1 MRGNQADW
9 RCYVAPG
16 LDNLKLSDI
25 DVFTMQKHFN
35 DLAAQGFV
43 KSIVQKSKTLLSS
56 VLGYAVDL
64 KFLPNNPMIGAS
76 GRHAVRMP
84 KCRKNEKPIVTDDQM
99 AQLIAMV
106 VDQRDKLILV
116 LAYHYGLSAEEVFGP
131 TWDCVDD
138 NFLHIRHVAWHGTL
152 YRDTTKREARRRDL
166 PLHPGLKSM
175 IADWR
180 VASSGDGDALLFP
193 GADARTPLWP
203 NGWLEWGLRPTAR
216 RLGIKVTF
224 QIMRRSFSTDNLA
237 RDPKSVQ
244 AIMGHSKVDITAT
257 VYAQS
262 QQAKMA
268 ELLDERWTRMGLG
281 ATKGVQ

>member
-1 MRGNQADW
+1 MRSKRYDPSSLG
-9 RCYVAPG
+9 
-16 LDNLKLSDI
+16 NLKLSDI

-35 DLAAQGFV
+35 ELAAQGYV

-84 KCRKNEKPIVTDDQM
+84 KCRRNDKPIVTDDQV

-106 VDQRDKLILV
+106 VDQRDKVILV
-116 LAYHYGLSAEEVFGP
+116 LAFHYGLSAEEVFGL
-131 TWDCVDD
+131 TWDCVDE
-138 NFLHIRHVAWHGTL
+138 NFLHIRHVAWLGTL

-175 IADWR
+175 IAEWR
-180 VASSGDGDALLFP
+180 AASGGDGDALLFP
-193 GADARTPLWP
+193 GKDAQTPLWP
-203 NGWLEWGLRPTAR
+203 NGWLQWGLQPAAR
-216 RLGIKVTF
+216 RLGIKITF
-224 QIMRRSFSTDNLA
+224 QIMRRSFSTSNLA

-244 AIMGHSKVDITAT
+244 AIP
-257 VYAQS
+257 
-262 QQAKMA
+262 
-268 ELLDERWTRMGLG
+268 G
-281 ATKGVQ
+281 A